1 MTTRVLFVD
10 ENRDILE
17 AFKRV
22 LYKMRKKW
30 DIEFAVNGE
39 EALEKLEKE
48 QFNVIVCSLD
58 LRGISGIEF
67 FEIVK
72 GSEPEAIRIFV
83 SANMDLK
90 PLVES
95 LGLAHQ
101 FLLKPVDPLELKE
114 TLTRVLDLQEWV
126 NSASLKKII
135 HQIGSFPTP
144 PEIYSELLQAITT
157 CSIKEIAKVVEQNP
171 GIAAR
176 LLQLAN
182 TPYFGR
188 KGEVNNITE
197 AIMILGIDI
206 LKGVVI
212 ATEAFSKFHPATG
225 QAKKELVEIFKHSVE
240 VANLARLTVME
251 ITGDRTVANIAYTGG
266 LVHDIGKLILL
277 SHFPEYYF
285 KIKNSYIQNQFEHWD
300 SKGNTLSVSQFEKE
314 LLGVDHAQLGGYLL
328 GLWGLPE
335 MIIEIA
341 AYHHRPEAYFYETF
355 SVVTAVHIGNSLQHG
370 KESFPNQEIFPGL
383 NEDYINR
390 LNLGEK
396 LLLISSRVD
405 ESRKQPLF

>member
-39 EALEKLEKE
+39 EALEKLEKDR
-48 QFNVIVCSLD
+48 FNVIVCSLD
-58 LRGISGIEF
+58 LQGIGGIEF

-126 NSASLKKII
+126 NSPSLKKII

-171 GIAAR
+171 GITAR
-176 LLQLAN
+176 VLQLAN
-182 TPYFGR
+182 TPFFGR
-188 KGEVNNITE
+188 RGEVSNITE
-197 AIMILGIDI
+197 AIMLLGIDI

-212 ATEAFSKFHPATG
+212 ASEAFSKFQPATV
-225 QAKKELVEIFKHSVE
+225 QAKKEVDEIFKHSVE
-240 VANLARLTVME
+240 VANIARLTVME
-251 ITGDRTVANIAYTGG
+251 ITGDRTLANIAYTGG
-266 LVHDIGKLILL
+266 LVHDIGKLIILL
-277 SHFPEYYF
+277 YFPEYYF
-285 KIKNSYIQNQFEHWD
+285 KIKNSYIRNQFEHWE
-300 SKGNTLSVSQFEKE
+300 NNRNIVSIFQIEKE

-341 AYHHRPEAYFYETF
+341 AYHHHPESYFYENF
-355 SVVTAVHIGNSLQHG
+355 SVVTAVHIGDSLQHG
-370 KESFPNQEIFPGL
+370 KESFPDYEAFPGL

-396 LLLISSRVD
+396 LLLLSSRID
-405 ESRKQPLF
+405 ESRKHSLF